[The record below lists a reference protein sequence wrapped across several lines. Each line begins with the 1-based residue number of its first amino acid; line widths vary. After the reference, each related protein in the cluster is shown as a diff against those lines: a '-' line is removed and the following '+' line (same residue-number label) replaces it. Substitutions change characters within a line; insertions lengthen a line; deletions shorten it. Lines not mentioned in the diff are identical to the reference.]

1 MKRLSVSLV
10 SFVIFALGACD
21 TGPDVFVQAAVQP
34 PGAESMRTLSEL
46 PVELLP
52 FDRDALF
59 DSLTQAADAPE
70 PQVPPE
76 LREQQLAIREAQE
89 ESESTRER
97 WQIVRDSL
105 RLLADELQQRE
116 QQGQR
121 ATPQYQQLFRRF
133 EALEGQVQG
142 LQRESDES
150 FQRFTELQQAAQS
163 QADSVRA
170 AQQAWAERAFADYDD
185 IVAARMEAL
194 DREAHVDTT
203 DAAGVVRFSVP
214 NGQWWVYAR
223 YELPL
228 EELYWNVPV
237 DVAGDSV
244 GVQLTRETAT
254 VRPIF

>member
-10 SFVIFALGACD
+10 SFVTFALGACD
-21 TGPDVFVQAAVQP
+21 TGPDVFVEAAVQP
-34 PGAESMRTLSEL
+34 PGAEAMRTLADL

-59 DSLTQAADAPE
+59 DSLTQAADSPE

-76 LREQQLAIREAQE
+76 LREQQLAIRDAQE

-105 RLLADELQQRE
+105 RLLGDELQQRE
-116 QQGQR
+116 RQGQR

-133 EALEGQVQG
+133 EALDQQVAG

-150 FQRFTELQQAAQS
+150 FQRFTDLQQAAQS

-170 AQQAWAERAFADYDD
+170 AQDAWAERAFRDYDE
-185 IVAARMEAL
+185 IVAARLEAL
-194 DREAHVDTT
+194 DREAQVDTT
-203 DAAGVVRFSVP
+203 DAAGIARFSAP

-228 EELYWNVPV
+228 EELYWNIPV
-237 DVAGDSV
+237 DVTGDSV
-244 GVQLTRETAT
+244 GVRLTQETAS